1 MKAPPPL
8 LLVLSFLYATSPMI
22 YAAESLVIQYS
33 GRIIGGD
40 SAYTG
45 TGQFKFALINPAGQ
59 RVWSSGDNE
68 IPIEE
73 GTNWPSVSLDVSRGV
88 YQVRLGDSSVGMKP
102 LNNAVT
108 KNWATLQLQTWFN
121 DGTSGWSDAGLAPLA
136 LSTATPAAGSAL
148 IGNTTEADSHQ
159 AILAEIGRLRA
170 EVGAMHKELR
180 TGKLPSEPVPQPLPT
195 PSPVPAQVS
204 MTDIHRYSL
213 GVAKAP
219 VVLVEFTD
227 FECGF
232 CKRFFEQTFP
242 ILKAKFI
249 DTGKLRFVSRNFP
262 VQRHPQAGPA
272 ATALLSAAAQEP
284 GQYWAMRTWL
294 FKDNRELSEAAYEKY
309 AKEAGLDVPRFL
321 FDFSTKRHAPE
332 LDADIAAA
340 GAVGITG
347 TPSFLLGISD
357 GKSIRGELILGAKP
371 IEVFDRMIEAL
382 LAAQTSLSPSIAG
395 TPIDIEKAK

>member
-1 MKAPPPL
+1 MQALPPL
-8 LLVLSFLYATSPMI
+8 LLLFSFLCATSPLI
-22 YAAESLVIQYS
+22 YAAESPVILYS
-33 GRIIGGD
+33 GRITGGD
-40 SAYTG
+40 PAYTG
-45 TGQFKFALINPAGQ
+45 AGQFKFALVNPAGQ
-59 RVWSSGDNE
+59 RVWSSDDNE
-68 IPIEE
+68 IPIEG
-73 GTNWPSVSLDVSRGV
+73 GTPSASVSLAVSRGV
-88 YQVRLGDSSVGMKP
+88 YQVRLGDTSVGMKP
-102 LNNAVT
+102 LNNAVA
-108 KNWATLQLQTWFN
+108 KNWAALRLQTWFN

-136 LSTATPAAGSAL
+136 LSTTTPAAGSAP
-148 IGNTTEADSHQ
+148 IGNTEADSHQ
-159 AILAEIGRLRA
+159 AILAELGRLRA

-180 TGKLPSEPVPQPLPT
+180 AGKPPSEPVPQPLPA
-195 PSPVPAQVS
+195 PLPVPVQVS
-204 MTDIHRYSL
+204 LTDTHRYSL
-213 GVAKAP
+213 GAAKAP

-242 ILKAKFI
+242 TLKAKFI
-249 DTGKLRFVSRNFP
+249 DTGKLRFISRNFP

-321 FDFSTKRHAPE
+321 SDFTTKRHAPE

-347 TPSFLLGISD
+347 TPSFVLGTSD
-357 GKSIRGELILGAKP
+357 GKSIRGELILGAKS

-382 LAAQTSLSPSIAG
+382 LAAQTSPSPSVAG
-395 TPIDIEKAK
+395 TPVDVEKVK